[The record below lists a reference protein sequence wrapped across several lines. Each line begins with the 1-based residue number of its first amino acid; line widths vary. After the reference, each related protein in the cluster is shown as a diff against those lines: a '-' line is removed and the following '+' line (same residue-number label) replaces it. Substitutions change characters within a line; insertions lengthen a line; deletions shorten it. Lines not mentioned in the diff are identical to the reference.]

1 MARLLRA
8 RQLRPG
14 DGIVVGSLMRRIT
27 PLHRDVLVNL
37 EDRLEILIDEGAAIG
52 AIVEEIDRRSQST
65 QIVGTTLLGFIH
77 DDFVTRYFE
86 NPEPALCSSALRSVS
101 KDSFGCFMSRKEQ
114 ARANAG
120 DGMQQIIIEFAIDPM
135 DMQHPDFAPVM
146 NELYSAYFK
155 FERGYNIKGV
165 FVEAQVD
172 LEALVVG
179 SGLFPIQYMD
189 IGGTNQDIVI
199 PLGASTKRGLYRVTR
214 ADKSRLP
221 PSSAAFVVMT
231 YIAPTFQFT
240 PHEQRLL
247 CLAIEGLTD
256 QDISTTLDV
265 SRDALKQ
272 TWRTIYDHVGDVMPE
287 LFSANTGVPATSG
300 RGAEKRRH
308 IISHVRDNLQELR
321 PLHQRRG

>member
-14 DGIVVGSLMRRIT
+14 DGKVVGSLMRRIT
-27 PLHRDVLVNL
+27 PLHRDVLENL
-37 EDRLEILIDEGAAIG
+37 EERLEILIGEGSAIG
-52 AIVEEIDRRSQST
+52 AIVEEIDRRSQSAN
-65 QIVGTTLLGFIH
+65 IVGTTMLGFVH

-101 KDSFGCFMSRKEQ
+101 QNSFGCFMSRKEQ
-114 ARANAG
+114 ARANLG

-172 LEALVVG
+172 LEPLVVG
-179 SGLFPIQYMD
+179 SGLFPIKYMD

-247 CLAIEGLTD
+247 GLAIEGLTD
-256 QDISTTLDV
+256 QDISAALDV

-272 TWRTIYDHVGDVMPE
+272 TWRTIYDHVGDIMPE
-287 LFSANTGVPATSG
+287 LFATNNTLATSG
-300 RGAEKRRH
+300 RGTEKRRFV
-308 IISHVRDNLQELR
+308 ISHVHENPQELR
-321 PLHQRRG
+321 PHHLRRG